1 MLMPRPVPSPQ
12 RAETERKK
20 RSKRRAGQ
28 RHRRH
33 RHRETDATKKLC
45 GIGATTTDDFGR
57 KCLLARQLVEA
68 GVRFVE
74 VTHDNWDHHANL
86 NSSLRASAAEVGVP
100 LHGLLA

>member
-57 KCLLARQLVEA
+57 KCLLARQLVE
-68 GVRFVE
+68 

-100 LHGLLA
+100 LHGLRA